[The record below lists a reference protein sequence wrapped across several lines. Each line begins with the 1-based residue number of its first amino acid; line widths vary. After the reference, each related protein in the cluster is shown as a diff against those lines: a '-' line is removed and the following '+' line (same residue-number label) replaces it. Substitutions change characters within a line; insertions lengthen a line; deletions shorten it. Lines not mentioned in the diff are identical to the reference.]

1 MEHTAQANK
10 KRARRLDPARQSERY
25 TWIEPGPQAATAWS
39 RHKVQLPRFGGRP
52 SAVIRSIGA
61 KDQLNGVVFGSSV
74 ACRHPLGLEM
84 AAKKKIVNARP
95 GVAWMSAPGLSND
108 MCFFGRQ
115 KASGG
120 RGNGER
126 QWTTL
131 PILMLMRMRMLM
143 LMPNDGQVDGQE
155 EVQ

>member
-10 KRARRLDPARQSERY
+10 KRARRLDPASQSERY

-84 AAKKKIVNARP
+84 AAKKKNSKCKAGRRLDVGPRAVKRHVLFFLA
-95 GVAWMSAPGLSND
+95 GRKRAVAEAMTSDN
-108 MCFFGRQ
+108 GRHCQ
-115 KASGG
+115 S
-120 RGNGER
+120 RC
-126 QWTTL
+126 
-131 PILMLMRMRMLM
+131 
-143 LMPNDGQVDGQE
+143 
-155 EVQ
+155 